1 MLTLYMVPG
10 HGLVPSLSP
19 PCAKL
24 EAWLRL
30 ASIPY
35 VVGTS
40 TPGEAPKRKFPYVL
54 DQGHLIGDA
63 TLLLGHLR
71 RRFGV
76 DPDSHLGP
84 VERAVALATR
94 RMLKEHFYWV
104 LVYGRWVP
112 EAGYA
117 QYLDL
122 LSDAL
127 PHALPRE
134 VRRDIVASFREPM
147 LRQLDAQGLGRHS
160 ADEVAALGAEDLDVL
175 ATQLGSREFFF
186 GDQPSTLDVTAYA
199 SLTNV
204 IDVAVDSPI
213 KVAAL
218 AHANLV
224 AHTRRMQARYFPER
238 TAPTSAEKS

>member
-1 MLTLYMVPG
+1 MLALHSVPG

-24 EAWLRL
+24 ETWLRL
-30 ASIPY
+30 AAIPY
-35 VVGTS
+35 VIGAV
-40 TPGEAPKRKFPYVL
+40 TPGEAPKRKYPYISHE
-54 DQGHLIGDA
+54 GRLIGDA
-63 TLLLGHLR
+63 TLLLPHLR
-71 RRFGV
+71 RRYDV
-76 DPDSHLGP
+76 DPDSHLGAR
-84 VERAVALATR
+84 ERAVARATR

-104 LVYGRWVP
+104 IVHGRWVP

-117 QYLDL
+117 QYLAI

-127 PHALPRE
+127 PHALPLELRQQ
-134 VRRDIVASFREPM
+134 IVASHREP
-147 LRQLDAQGLGRHS
+147 LLAQLDAQGLGRHS
-160 ADEVAALGAEDLDVL
+160 PDEVAELGKEDLDAL
-175 ATQLGSREFFF
+175 ATLLGSDAFFF

-218 AHANLV
+218 AHPNLV
-224 AHTRRMQARYFPER
+224 AHTRRMQARFFPER
-238 TAPTSAEKS
+238 SEATAADNS